1 MEMHMIFIQPWIILV
16 ETIAQRLAL
25 LAGGEKQVL
34 KQEAAI
40 VQNKLTKTSR
50 IPLAGDKLW

>member
-40 VQNKLTKTSR
+40 VQNQLTKTSR
-50 IPLAGDKLW
+50 IPLVGDKLW

>member
-34 KQEAAI
+34 KQEAAN
-40 VQNKLTKTSR
+40 VQNQLTKTSR
-50 IPLAGDKLW
+50 IPLVGDKLW